1 MGAVTLD
8 SLGNC
13 SDNAS
18 QASRSDVN
26 EKRFLALSPAGWQQ
40 LHGWS

>member
-1 MGAVTLD
+1 MGPVTLD
-8 SLGNC
+8 SLGNG

-18 QASRSDVN
+18 QASGSDAN

-40 LHGWS
+40 VHAWS